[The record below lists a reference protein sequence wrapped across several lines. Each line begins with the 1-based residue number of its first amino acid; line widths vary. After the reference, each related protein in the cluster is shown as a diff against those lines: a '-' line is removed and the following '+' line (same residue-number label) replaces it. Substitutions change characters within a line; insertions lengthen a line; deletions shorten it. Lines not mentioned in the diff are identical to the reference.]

1 MGNRAVITTRKDL
14 KDIGVYLHWNGG
26 RDSVEGF
33 LTYCKIK
40 GYRPPE
46 YDNYGWAYL
55 CTTIGNFF
63 GQSGLSLGVDVANKL
78 DCDNWDNGTYIIKD
92 WKIVDRY
99 ISAAENRQ
107 YIRSWICC
115 FPSTKSNRC
124 PWVKMPSKPHL
135 KKSSRRKPQMTIA
148 QLHNKNFNDAAQE
161 LSENDDR
168 ITTYETLKEFAKE
181 NIDNDRLFLSIH
193 ILKAIW
199 NNPADYY
206 DYDYCMGTLETPTPL
221 LLIKDLEE
229 YCEQEDTSNETV

>member
-63 GQSGLSLGVDVANKL
+63 GQSGLSLGIDVASKL

-92 WKIVDRY
+92 WKIVDRLY
-99 ISAAENRQ
+99 QSPQRARTC
-107 YIRSWICC
+107 IRSWICC
-115 FPSTKSNRC
+115 FPSTKSSRSR
-124 PWVKMPSKPHL
+124 WAKMPSKQPL
-135 KKSSRRKPQMTIA
+135 KKSNRRKPQMTIA
-148 QLHNKNFNDAAQE
+148 QLHSKNFNDAAQE

-199 NNPADYY
+199 DNPADFY
-206 DYDYCMGTLETPTPL
+206 DYDYCMGTLDTPTPL

-229 YCEQEDTSNETV
+229 YCEQEETEK